1 LLISGE
7 PTVSPWLQ
15 KYNGRQTK
23 ISSHIDLI
31 NIQVTDGKMGLD
43 APMRLLSKVPH
54 NVNSELVVWNV
65 NCFTI
70 ITSYNCWRPPT
81 HMLENI
87 NKTLILQE

>member
-1 LLISGE
+1 
-7 PTVSPWLQ
+7 
-15 KYNGRQTK
+15 
-23 ISSHIDLI
+23 
-31 NIQVTDGKMGLD
+31 
-43 APMRLLSKVPH
+43 MRLLTKVPH

-87 NKTLILQE
+87 E